1 MMREKARAKAA
12 PMGVMMALQRMA
24 AVAAATC
31 AVKATTEALE
41 AEAMAAELP
50 TTRAM
55 AVRGA
60 EAAATEP
67 RAGGKA
73 KADQYKARCREL
85 FPIAK
90 CFSDTQNSV
99 KNTSSANSTNHMEVG
114 GGEVE
119 S

>member
-1 MMREKARAKAA
+1 MAVISPNKAEEAVSVATTLEGDLVDRNLDTCAQ
-12 PMGVMMALQRMA
+12 VLDALQ
-24 AVAAATC
+24 
-31 AVKATTEALE
+31 LG
-41 AEAMAAELP
+41 EL
-50 TTRAM
+50 
-55 AVRGA
+55 G
-60 EAAATEP
+60 
-67 RAGGKA
+67 AGGKA